1 MPDLREQLQ
10 QCLVGRVCF
19 LALGN
24 VDYGDD
30 GLGVRLGERLLA
42 AGLPDVILA
51 GTMPEHYLGGLA
63 RERFAHVL
71 FLDAVAFGAAAG
83 SVVLLDASAM
93 AARFPQISTHK
104 ISLATLSQ
112 WAEAN
117 GVKAWL
123 LGVEPESLKPG
134 QRLSET
140 VETTLEAL
148 GGLLQSLRPQSSLPP
163 AGSQPGAEV
172 CVC

>member
-1 MPDLREQLQ
+1 MTDLREQLR

-42 AGLPDVILA
+42 GGVPDVAIA
-51 GTMPEHYLGGLA
+51 GTTPERHLGGLTS
-63 RERFAHVL
+63 ERFEHVL
-71 FLDAVAFGAAAG
+71 FLDAVEFGAAAG
-83 SVVLLDASAM
+83 SVVFLDASAII
-93 AARFPQISTHK
+93 ARFPQISTHK

-117 GVKAWL
+117 GAKAWL

-134 QRLSET
+134 QGLTET
-140 VETTLEAL
+140 VATTLGVL
-148 GGLLQSLRPQSSLPP
+148 SSLLQSLRLQPSLPT
-163 AGSQPGAEV
+163 ADSQPIAEA
-172 CVC
+172 CV